1 MGEREIDTEFR
12 QLDEE
17 VVLVSTWVRLD
28 SSYPSLSEVTYRGK
42 HDESVD
48 KSLYWGTPQD
58 EY

>member
-48 KSLYWGTPQD
+48 ESLYWGTPQD